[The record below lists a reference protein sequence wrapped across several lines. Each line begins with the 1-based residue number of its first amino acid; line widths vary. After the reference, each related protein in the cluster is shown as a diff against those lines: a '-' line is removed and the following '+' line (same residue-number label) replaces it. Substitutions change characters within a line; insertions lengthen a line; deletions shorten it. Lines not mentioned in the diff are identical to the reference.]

1 MASDV
6 NTGHR
11 CPQTFILYVSE
22 KITMLNSLPSS
33 MLGGLSLLL
42 FCLNTLWWC
51 AILFIFVLIKLIIPV
66 SRLRHQ
72 ISRLLVLIAEAWVE
86 GNSYVFGKIHRVRWD
101 VQGVDHLSSN
111 KSYLVV
117 SNHRSWADIFV
128 LQHIFKRRI
137 PFLKFFL
144 KKELI
149 WVPLL
154 GIAWWALD
162 FPFLKR
168 YSRHF
173 LEKHPELRGKDLE
186 ATRKSCEKFKSFP
199 VSIMNFLEG
208 TRFTFQKHKNQNS
221 PYSHLLLPKA
231 GGISLVFSSMGD
243 YLSNVLDVTIVY
255 PKNEPPVRFW
265 DLLTGNIPCIT
276 VRVKTLPVPDD
287 VVGRNYEEDSAF
299 REKIQQWVN
308 QLWEEKDQQI
318 ENIMKNQVS

>member
-1 MASDV
+1 
-6 NTGHR
+6 
-11 CPQTFILYVSE
+11 
-22 KITMLNSLPSS
+22 MLNSLPSLL
-33 MLGGLSLLL
+33 LGGLTLLL
-42 FCLNTLWWC
+42 LILNTVWWC
-51 AILFIFVLIKLIIPV
+51 TILYIFAIIKLIIPV
-66 SRLRHQ
+66 TGFRRQ
-72 ISRLLVLIAEAWVE
+72 ISRLLVFIAEVWVA
-86 GNSYVFGKIHRVRWD
+86 GNSFLFRKIHKVRWD
-101 VQGVDHLSSN
+101 VQGVDSLSLG

-168 YSRHF
+168 YSREF
-173 LEKHPELRGKDLE
+173 LEKHPELRGKDMA

-199 VSIMNFLEG
+199 ISVMNFLEG
-208 TRFTFQKHKNQNS
+208 TRFTVQKHIKQNS
-221 PYSHLLLPKA
+221 PFRHLLMPKA

-243 YLSNVLDVTIVY
+243 YLKNVLDVTIVY
-255 PKNEPPVRFW
+255 PENKPPVHFW
-265 DLLTGNIPCIT
+265 HLLSGKIPSIT
-276 VRVKTLPVPDD
+276 VRVKTRPVPED
-287 VVGRNYEEDSAF
+287 VVGRDYEEDTAF

-308 QLWEEKDQQI
+308 QLWQEKDQQI
-318 ENIMKNQVS
+318 EDILNQAA